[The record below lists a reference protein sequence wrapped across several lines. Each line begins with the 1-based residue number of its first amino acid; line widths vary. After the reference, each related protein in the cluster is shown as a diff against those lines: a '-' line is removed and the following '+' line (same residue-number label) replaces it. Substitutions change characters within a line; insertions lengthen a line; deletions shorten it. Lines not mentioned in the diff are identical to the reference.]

1 MNGKIKKKIII
12 TALAAAF
19 IIAAAF
25 ACAVIGFGIA
35 FNSEIALV
43 ETLKARGLDCES
55 AERLIDDYMEFTEAE
70 GIDKTDAVYR
80 ISVEVS
86 RLGDGALAEA
96 VSSYDE
102 AKGIK
107 NVFTLFEYAGL
118 YDKIKRIPSGNNVLK
133 DMSPY
138 RRKAFLNEVNSLMN
152 AVADAGE
159 DKYYESVTVVKEVI
173 GSENFA
179 EKVPYK
185 SMLKAAQYFIDV
197 TAKVDFSKFYI
208 LDAAFGEGFTDRYS
222 MGIAS
227 CVAVVRDTDT
237 GELIDALLN
246 LPIKERVLVAFAN
259 LALDDPNF
267 NLGAFSALAAAV
279 LNYSDTQTPQ
289 NIIDDEYILQSLYY
303 AGQLNPNALTEEEVE
318 RLKEILSV
326 FSEAFSA
333 AKENLSCI
341 ALKLGI

>member
-1 MNGKIKKKIII
+1 MNGVKIRKIVI

-25 ACAVIGFGIA
+25 ACAVTGFGIA

-43 ETLKARGLDCES
+43 ESLKARGLDCES
-55 AERLIDDYMEFTEAE
+55 AERLIDDYLEFIE
-70 GIDKTDAVYR
+70 TDGFGKAAPAYR

-96 VSSYDE
+96 IGAYDS
-102 AKGIK
+102 ARGVK
-107 NVFTLFEYAGL
+107 NVFALLEYAEL

-159 DKYYESVTVVKEVI
+159 ERYAESVAAI
-173 GSENFA
+173 RAAA
-179 EKVPYK
+179 ESDDFTLEVPYK
-185 SMLKAAQYFIDV
+185 SLVKALEYIIDV
-197 TAKVDFSKFYI
+197 TYGIDFSKFYI
-208 LDAAFGEGFTDRYS
+208 LDAFFGEGFTDS
-222 MGIAS
+222 NSTGINS
-227 CVAVVRDTDT
+227 LTSFIRDNETFAF
-237 GELIDALLN
+237 IDALLN

-267 NLGAFSALAAAV
+267 NLGAFSALASAV

>member
-1 MNGKIKKKIII
+1 MNGVKIRKIVI

-25 ACAVIGFGIA
+25 ACAVTGFGIA

-43 ETLKARGLDCES
+43 ESLKARGLDCES
-55 AERLIDDYMEFTEAE
+55 AERLIDDYLEFIE
-70 GIDKTDAVYR
+70 TDGFGKAAPAYR

-96 VSSYDE
+96 IGAYDS
-102 AKGIK
+102 ARGVK

-118 YDKIKRIPSGNNVLK
+118 YDKIKKIAPENNVLK
-133 DMSPY
+133 ELSPY
-138 RRKAFLNEVNSLMN
+138 RRKAFLNEVNVLMN

-159 DKYYESVTVVKEVI
+159 ERYAESVAAI
-173 GSENFA
+173 RAAA
-179 EKVPYK
+179 ESDDFTPEVPYK
-185 SMLKAAQYFIDV
+185 SLVKALEYIIDV
-197 TAKVDFSKFYI
+197 TYGIDFSKFYI
-208 LDAAFGEGFTDRYS
+208 LDAFFGEGFTDS
-222 MGIAS
+222 NSTGINS
-227 CVAVVRDTDT
+227 LTSFIRDNETFAF
-237 GELIDALLN
+237 IDALLN

-267 NLGAFSALAAAV
+267 NLGAFSALASAV